1 MRRLTEG
8 QPILNVNHLTI
19 SAVHQGHSHRITEDI
34 SFDIRI
40 GETLALVGESGSGK
54 SVTASAVAGLLTKP
68 LTITHGQI
76 IFQGIN
82 LLESRAGYVKSLR
95 GKEIGCVFQ
104 DYRGSFTPFMKVG
117 HQLIEVIR
125 THTRATRAEAKEM
138 ALDWLHRVNLPAQ
151 RSFRSYPFQLSGG
164 QLQRI
169 VLAAAL
175 MLKPALL
182 VADEPITALDVIT
195 GQAIMDLMEE
205 LQHEVGCAILLIS
218 HDLRQVVKRSNR
230 IAVMQRGHIV
240 ETGSREQIKHAPHHP
255 YTQALL
261 KACPTISRK
270 QHMSPQETQFGG
282 NR

>member
-1 MRRLTEG
+1 MRKLTEG
-8 QPILNVNHLTI
+8 QPILDVNHLSI

-34 SFDIRI
+34 SFNIHI
-40 GETLALVGESGSGK
+40 GETLAIVGESGSGK
-54 SVTASAVAGLLTKP
+54 SVTASAIAGLLTKP
-68 LTITHGQI
+68 LAITHGQI
-76 IFQGIN
+76 VFQGIN

-95 GKEIGCVFQ
+95 GKEIGYVFQ

-117 HQLIEVIR
+117 HQLMEVIR

-138 ALDWLHRVNLPAQ
+138 ALDWLHRVKLPAE

-169 VLAAAL
+169 ALAAAL

-182 VADEPITALDVIT
+182 VADEPITALDVVT
-195 GQAIMDLMEE
+195 GQAIMDLMQE

-218 HDLRQVVKRSNR
+218 HDLRQVVKRSHR

-240 ETGSREQIKHAPHHP
+240 EIGSREQIKHAPHHP

-261 KACPTISRK
+261 KACPIISRK
-270 QHMSPQETQFGG
+270 QHTSPQETQVWG
-282 NR
+282 